1 MKKENIE
8 ARDTQEKPLVKVK
21 PIRAALWVKR
31 ETLQR
36 IYIQTVPYTKTFYD
50 MVKSVW
56 KSDSDIDLED
66 LRKKVFQ
73 MYGAGSSDELYEKVI
88 AEEKKE
94 GA

>member
-1 MKKENIE
+1 MREEGFSAAK
-8 ARDTQEKPLVKVK
+8 EKPLVKVK
-21 PIRAALWVKR
+21 PVKAMLWVKR

-50 MVKSVW
+50 MVRNVW
-56 KSDSDIDLED
+56 KSDSDIDLDD
-66 LRKKVFQ
+66 LREKIFL
-73 MYGAGSSDELYEKVI
+73 MYGIQSSDELYEKVI